1 MKKILLTVLF
11 LAYIGIAIAQTDS
24 ADNNLKERLFKH
36 NFQFGFTLNQST
48 FSDNWTGGG
57 VSSFAFGWFVNYGVK
72 HKTENWDFNSDLQM
86 QLGFQDNKS
95 ENSNKTIRRKNA
107 DRLFYDLKAG
117 YILNSKWNIFGSLNF
132 LTQFREGFDYKTK
145 STVDNT
151 LDSLISNFMAPA
163 YITTSVGLEYKPLS
177 YLWMRLGVG
186 TLRQTIVLDPAIS
199 NAQLYGL
206 EKAGDKLRNQFV
218 LQYIVNFDKDLVKNV
233 NFKTRYMVNYD
244 YFKSDKPNAFVHI
257 LNANL
262 TLKATK
268 YISTNFQ
275 VNMIKD
281 YDQSKDLQWAQILSL
296 GMIVSLSRQ

>member
-1 MKKILLTVLF
+1 MKKIIHLF
-11 LAYIGIAIAQTDS
+11 LLLLGSTAITFAQTDT
-24 ADNNLKERLFKH
+24 ATNVPKERKFKH
-36 NFQFGFTLNQST
+36 SFQLGFTINQST
-48 FSDNWTGGG
+48 FSDNWKGGG
-57 VSSFAFGWFVNYGVK
+57 VNSFAFGGFLNYGVK
-72 HKTENWDFNSDLQM
+72 HKTENWDFNSDLQL
-86 QLGFQDNKS
+86 QLGYQDNKGDV
-95 ENSNKTIRRKNA
+95 IRKNA

-117 YILNSKWNIFGSLNF
+117 YILNSKWNVFGSLNF
-132 LTQFREGFDYKTK
+132 LSQFQDGYDSKNKSKVDETK
-145 STVDNT
+145 
-151 LDSLISNFMAPA
+151 DSLISKFMAPA

-186 TLRQTIVLDPAIS
+186 TLRQTIVLDETIS

-206 EKAGDKLRNQFV
+206 ENPGDKLRNQFV
-218 LQYIVNFDKDLVKNV
+218 LQYIVNFDKDLAKNV

-244 YFKSDKPNAFVHI
+244 YFKSGEPNAFVHI

-281 YDQSKDLQWAQILSL
+281 YDQTEDIQWSQILTV
-296 GMIVSLSRQ
+296 GMVLSLSRQ